1 MESLLKLR
9 IITLK
14 SQKSSCNLA
23 IMAHSTLAVD
33 QKSYKA
39 EPDKLSKFLNTQT
52 PEGFNE
58 YWEKQE
64 NK

>member
-1 MESLLKLR
+1 
-9 IITLK
+9 
-14 SQKSSCNLA
+14 
-23 IMAHSTLAVD
+23 MAHSTLAVD